1 MADKKDD
8 KLTEDLASEVV
19 KVAAEIV
26 SLKTVTNKLVAFGQR
41 DSDRQTATAEKEQ
54 TERIDFLKQE
64 IAAGDG
70 RTKAIRALKFE
81 MVGIETSIQ
90 DQANTNAEILAN
102 SAAALGMTEEEFKI
116 QQSLQADSDRTNAN
130 LEKLGQQLMESGI
143 KPEDL
148 MGIESYAEMSADAAE
163 KQESVSI
170 EALRNQ
176 PSEAAATEDA
186 EEAQGAAKG
195 QETLLS
201 KIAGGIGGLR
211 DMGKKKL
218 KDAGKGIKNML
229 IGTAIAG
236 FSLALVAFLNSPLW
250 EKTKAVLVDDV
261 LPALVN
267 IFNFLKDVIVPP
279 IVKLFGFIK
288 DEIWPII
295 RDSFIKSWE
304 SIKKVFSGI
313 GEAFD
318 MFSEGD
324 ILGGITKLFG
334 SLGTFFLETFD
345 NMITSIFNLLG
356 AVFGFEGTDSVGGSI
371 MKFFTDIKDGVVN
384 KFIAIKDF
392 LAEQIDIVIES
403 ITSAFDGV
411 FLFIKDL
418 FDFSDMSLFEGF
430 MKFIDI
436 VYLPLN
442 LAVNFLKNLFGFG
455 EPDEPFKL
463 SEFLFGPE
471 GIISKAIQ
479 AIKDIFPSFEDL
491 KAMIPSASE
500 FLSSLNPFGGNGDEP
515 EGKSKGGP
523 IKAGVPYLVGEKGP
537 ELIVPGAASMVFP
550 TEKTADIRTQQ
561 INQAGVERS
570 GGGGSPVVVDAKS
583 TNVVNSNSSSSAT
596 FTSTSLQHPNPLIKT
611 LNYAF

>member
-8 KLTEDLASEVV
+8 KLTEDLTSEVV

-130 LEKLGQQLMESGI
+130 LEKLGQQLMEAGI

-176 PSEAAATEDA
+176 PSEAAATENA
-186 EEAQGAAKG
+186 EEAKADQKN
-195 QETLLS
+195 QQTLLS
-201 KIAGGIGGLR
+201 KIAGGLGGLLEQ
-211 DMGKKKL
+211 GKDKL
-218 KDAGKGIKNML
+218 KSAGKGVMAILK
-229 IGTAIAG
+229 GTLIAG
-236 FSLALVAFLNSPLW
+236 FALAMVAFLNSKYW
-250 EKTKAVLVDDV
+250 EDTKKVIVEDILPGLMKVFGFLKENAEAIAIGFASIVGAIAIVKFVAILQKIKLAFITMKTAMLATKASLVTTLAPL
-261 LPALVN
+261 LPIIAVAAAIALVISALKAGFDDFKKTLEETGS
-267 IFNFLKDVIVPP
+267 IFEALKVGVAKTIGF
-279 IVKLFGFIK
+279 LFGLPIEFILK
-288 DEIWPII
+288 AVG
-295 RDSFIKSWE
+295 FIA
-304 SIKKVFSGI
+304 G
-313 GEAFD
+313 
-318 MFSEGD
+318 
-324 ILGGITKLFG
+324 L
-334 SLGTFFLETFD
+334 
-345 NMITSIFNLLG
+345 
-356 AVFGFEGTDSVGGSI
+356 FGFEGL
-371 MKFFTDIKDGVVN
+371 KEK
-384 KFIAIKDF
+384 
-392 LAEQIDIVIES
+392 
-403 ITSAFDGV
+403 
-411 FLFIKDL
+411 
-418 FDFSDMSLFEGF
+418 
-430 MKFIDI
+430 
-436 VYLPLN
+436 LN
-442 LAVNFLKNLFGFG
+442 AMN
-455 EPDEPFKL
+455 P
-463 SEFLFGPE
+463 
-471 GIISKAIQ
+471 IQ
-479 AIKDIFPSFEDL
+479 AIADGIKLLFDEIQHIFTVLPPKLGEALSNIATNAIEAIKAILPSMEDL
-491 KAMIPSASE
+491 KAMLPS
-500 FLSSLNPFGGNGDEP
+500 FDGLKNFFGFGGDDEP

-570 GGGGSPVVVDAKS
+570 GGGGGSPVVVDAKS